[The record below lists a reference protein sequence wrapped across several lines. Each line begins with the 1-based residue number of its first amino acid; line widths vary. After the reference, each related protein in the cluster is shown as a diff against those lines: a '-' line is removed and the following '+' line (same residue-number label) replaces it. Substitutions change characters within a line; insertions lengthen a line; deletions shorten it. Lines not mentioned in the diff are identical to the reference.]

1 MEGQCREKFR
11 GAGRP
16 SVSLTS
22 PLREGTEWLKHTR
35 GTEARDRVAQRA
47 VDRVSS
53 IHTFAQSCRAVYVQ
67 ADLSFRN
74 FPNCSSACDV
84 LSINSLFI

>member
-53 IHTFAQSCRAVYVQ
+53 IHTLPSLAVLCMSKQILALGTFLTAVVPVM
-67 ADLSFRN
+67 SFQ
-74 FPNCSSACDV
+74 
-84 LSINSLFI
+84 